1 MSFLCQFI
9 SLGGVLHRLP
19 GMFVGG
25 HMVTL
30 VVVRC
35 GHAVRVGGQFVKLR
49 GSPV

>member
-25 HMVTL
+25 HMVFL
-30 VVVRC
+30 VVMRC
-35 GHAVRVGGQFVKLR
+35 GNAVRVRGQIVKLR
-49 GSPV
+49 GSAV